1 MGGGS
6 FFVIGG
12 FGLLTYAET
21 REKEEEEKEEE
32 GKLRSS
38 SASAVSVSR
47 SLNGT
52 NNAHAEYVPLPSQA

>member
-6 FFVIGG
+6 VFVIGG
-12 FGLLTYAET
+12 FGLLTYAEM
-21 REKEEEEKEEE
+21 REKEEEKP
-32 GKLRSS
+32 RSSS

-52 NNAHAEYVPLPSQA
+52 NGAHAEYVPLPP